1 MSNTCVGSHGRRP
14 SRLRCAGFSLPEIL
28 VALAIFGM
36 AVVVAAGF
44 MSAQAASERRLA
56 ARQELLRLSEAG
68 LESVRSGVIPLRPAV
83 LDDPDLTDTDTLT
96 DAAVIVDVR
105 RGPVPDLWAVSVTVT
120 ADLRGEEVSL
130 RTDTMVWRP

>member
-1 MSNTCVGSHGRRP
+1 VCG
-14 SRLRCAGFSLPEIL
+14 GFSLPEIL

-56 ARQELLRLSEAG
+56 ARQELLRLTEAG
-68 LESVRSGVIPLRPAV
+68 LESVRSGAVPLVPAV
-83 LDDPDLTDTDTLT
+83 LDDDVLTATVTLE
-96 DAAVIVDVR
+96 DPVVAVDVR
-105 RGPVPDLWAVSVTVT
+105 RGSVPRLWEVSVTVT
-120 ADLRGEEVSL
+120 ASMWGDEVSL

>member
-1 MSNTCVGSHGRRP
+1 MSDTRVAGWGRGP
-14 SRLRCAGFSLPEIL
+14 VAQRCGGFSLPEIL

-44 MSAQAASERRLA
+44 TSAQAASERRLA

-68 LESVRSGVIPLRPAV
+68 LESVRSGAVPLVPAV
-83 LDDPDLTDTDTLT
+83 FDDDVLTATDTL
-96 DAAVIVDVR
+96 DDVAVTIDVR
-105 RGPVPDLWAVSVTVT
+105 RGPAPRLWEVSVTVT
-120 ADLRGEEVSL
+120 GDLRGEEVSL

>member
-1 MSNTCVGSHGRRP
+1 MAACE
-14 SRLRCAGFSLPEIL
+14 GFSLPEIL

-56 ARQELLRLSEAG
+56 ARHELLRLSEAG
-68 LESVRSGVIPLRPAV
+68 LESVRSGAIPLLPAV
-83 LDDPDLTDTDTLT
+83 LDDDALTATHALD
-96 DAAVIVDVR
+96 DATVTIDVR
-105 RGPVPDLWAVSVTVT
+105 RGPTPHLWEVSVTVT
-120 ADLRGEEVSL
+120 ADLRGEELSL

>member
-1 MSNTCVGSHGRRP
+1 MTRHGHGRRDQHS
-14 SRLRCAGFSLPEIL
+14 SRTVCGGFSLPEIL

-56 ARQELLRLSEAG
+56 ARQELLRLTEAG
-68 LESVRSGVIPLRPAV
+68 LESVRSGAVPLVPAV
-83 LDDPDLTDTDTLT
+83 LDDDVLTATVTLE
-96 DAAVIVDVR
+96 DPVVAVDVR
-105 RGPVPDLWAVSVTVT
+105 RGSVPRLWEVSVTVT
-120 ADLRGEEVSL
+120 ASLWDDEVSL